1 MGGLI
6 AWGGAQEA
14 PAPEVGR
21 RAGRP
26 QYRREGDGRSGPPSP
41 TGPGRTLKPP
51 RLARP
56 MAVLRPCTTTTSSG
70 LAARDETPAR
80 LPQGAARMPVPVP
93 GVEPARCPS
102 TSCTRRAAPP
112 DGAAAILS
120 SPSPGAWAWR
130 DSPPRL
136 HSPAPRPAMAPPPRL
151 HPGFRSLHG
160 GGQ

>member
-1 MGGLI
+1 MPGGGLRRPQPPR
-6 AWGGAQEA
+6 WGGGQG
-14 PAPEVGR
+14 GR
-21 RAGRP
+21 STAGM
-26 QYRREGDGRSGPPSP
+26 GDGRSGPPSP

-93 GVEPARCPS
+93 GGEPARCPS
-102 TSCTRRAAPP
+102 TSCTRRTAPP

>member
-1 MGGLI
+1 MPGGGLRRPQPPR
-6 AWGGAQEA
+6 WGGGQG
-14 PAPEVGR
+14 GR
-21 RAGRP
+21 STAGRGTGG
-26 QYRREGDGRSGPPSP
+26 QDPPSP